1 MNWKVRFKNKLFW
14 TAIIPAVLLLVQHV
28 LAIFGVEYDFSV
40 IQQQLLDVV
49 ESVFVILV
57 ILGIVTDHTTA
68 GIHDS
73 ARAMTYTT
81 PYKQDDNVA

>member
-14 TAIIPAVLLLVQHV
+14 TAIIPAVLLLAQHV